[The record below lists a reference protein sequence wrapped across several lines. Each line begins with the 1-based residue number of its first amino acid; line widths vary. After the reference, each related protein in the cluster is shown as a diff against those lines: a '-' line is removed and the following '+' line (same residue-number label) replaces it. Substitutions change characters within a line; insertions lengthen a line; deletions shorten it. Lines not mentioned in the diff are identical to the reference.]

1 MNSIR
6 VTPEPAATIDAA
18 VVQALSMS
26 GKEIRNATACSG
38 IAWSLTVTSVI
49 TASVPSEPT
58 SSPVRS

>member
-1 MNSIR
+1 MR
-6 VTPEPAATIDAA
+6 VTPAPAATIEAA
-18 VVQALSMS
+18 VLHALSMS
-26 GKEIRNATACSG
+26 GNEMRRATACSG